1 MLKLRLDR
9 RRLGRRLVAE
19 LWLYPDGSRILE
31 LSTKCRPSE
40 PFQVAAETRAFLD
53 GARRRP
59 ERRAA
64 DEDAQGAPL
73 LREAAAGGVTGLRW
87 EWRTEADLDA
97 PAGEV
102 AESDEV
108 YFLSDSSDASVK
120 LRDGRLDVK
129 VLERVEDGLQ
139 LWRPVVKAEF
149 PLDADD
155 GGSGRA
161 RARRLRAA
169 VDA

>member
-1 MLKLRLDR
+1 M
-9 RRLGRRLVAE
+9 
-19 LWLYPDGSRILE
+19 
-31 LSTKCRPSE
+31 
-40 PFQVAAETRAFLD
+40 
-53 GARRRP
+53 
-59 ERRAA
+59 
-64 DEDAQGAPL
+64 
-73 LREAAAGGVTGLRW
+73 TGLRW
-87 EWRTEADLDA
+87 ECRTEADVDA

-149 PLDADD
+149 PLDADAVD
-155 GGSGRA
+155 RVVRA
-161 RARRLRAA
+161 LGRLRAA

>member
-1 MLKLRLDR
+1 M
-9 RRLGRRLVAE
+9 
-19 LWLYPDGSRILE
+19 
-31 LSTKCRPSE
+31 
-40 PFQVAAETRAFLD
+40 
-53 GARRRP
+53 
-59 ERRAA
+59 
-64 DEDAQGAPL
+64 
-73 LREAAAGGVTGLRW
+73 TGLRW

-108 YFLSDSSDASVK
+108 YFLSDSTDASVK

-149 PLDADD
+149 PLDADAAD
-155 GGSGRA
+155 EVVRALGVSGRPSTLEE
-161 RARRLRAA
+161 LRALPGVRA
-169 VDA
+169 VEVHKRRERFTVGKAMAERAELRTAAGMAVTVAVESEDPAAVLAGVRELGLDGRPNVSVPRTLKSL